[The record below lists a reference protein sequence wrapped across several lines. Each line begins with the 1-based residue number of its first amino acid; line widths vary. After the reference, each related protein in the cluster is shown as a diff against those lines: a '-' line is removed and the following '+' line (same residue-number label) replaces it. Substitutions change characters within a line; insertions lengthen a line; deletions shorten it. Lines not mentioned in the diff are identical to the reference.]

1 MNNKKL
7 TTELNEVLTYAESN
21 FDNTKNTS
29 IVISMIETDKCVA
42 RKLLDRKLMESQ
54 IDEIKQECDTLSSEY
69 EEWDIVKTAQ
79 NFFQKPRKINSL
91 MVLYILLEIDKD
103 IANIFKKFGIS
114 SKSIVS
120 DMKAIVKENKPITND
135 ESKLTKT
142 PISNLFEAKFVPTN
156 EIEKHAD
163 KNMTYLAELGAIDN
177 FIGDESQINNIFRS
191 LLKKNSNNIFITGD
205 RGCGKTALTEA
216 IAKKIADKKAP
227 LPFKDKIVLRYNISN
242 LLQDNSIGISSVS
255 NKKIQNILDD
265 ARRTNGYIIV
275 IEDIELLSNLKLND
289 NNLDIL
295 LNSFIEESSLGFIIT
310 SSNTYY
316 TKLLSFNPDLVNKFT
331 RIIVDDYDDETLNLI
346 VTQAKKRYEHY
357 HNVEYDDS
365 AVTKS
370 IELGKR
376 FFNSFK
382 MPQMALELLDEAGAN
397 AEMNE
402 KEDEEISMLK
412 EDLEKMTK
420 LLNELRDSPN
430 RDYDA
435 IDEVTK
441 KEIKLKSLLSL
452 AEKNNNVNKTPQKV
466 SSSDIEYIVSEKTK
480 IPLTKLTCD
489 EKTKLKNLNDNI
501 KKDVVGQDEAVDAVC
516 RVVKR
521 QRIGISN
528 PKKPPVLMF
537 AGSTGTG
544 KTYLAKKLAENIF
557 GDEKHLVRMDMSEYA
572 DKMSVAKITGSTY
585 GYVGYG
591 DTPPIF
597 EAANKMKQFI
607 LLLDECEKADEDVFN
622 ILLQVFDEGR
632 LTSGKGETI
641 DLSNCIIIMTSNIG
655 AQEASE
661 RGNGIG
667 FNNNDNSDFQKSI
680 FERALKRKF
689 KPEFINRINKI
700 VYFNKLSEKNL
711 KDIIEIEIKK
721 INERIKSM
729 GYSLNE
735 DVYDKLSNLIY
746 DNIKNKSEYGA
757 RPIQR
762 EIETVIEDR
771 ITDLLINEIYEKGY
785 SFKLDDLL

>member
-21 FDNTKNTS
+21 FGNTKNTS

-69 EEWDIVKTAQ
+69 EEWDIAKTAQ

-91 MVLYILLEIDKD
+91 MVLYILLETDKD
-103 IANIFKKFGIS
+103 IANIFKKYGIS
-114 SKSIVS
+114 SKSIVN
-120 DMKAIVKENKPITND
+120 DMKAIVKENKPITNN
-135 ESKLTKT
+135 ESKLTKM

-163 KNMTYLAELGAIDN
+163 KNMTYLAELGAIDD

-205 RGCGKTALTEA
+205 RGCGKTALTDA

-227 LPFKDKIVLRYNISN
+227 LPFNDKIVLRYNISS
-242 LLQDNSIGISSVS
+242 LLQDNVIGISSVS

-265 ARRTNGYIIV
+265 ARRTNRYIIV

-295 LNSFIEESSLGFIIT
+295 LNSFIEEPSLGFIIT

-346 VTQAKKRYEHY
+346 ITQAKKRYEHY

-382 MPQMALELLDEAGAN
+382 MPRMALELLDEAGAN

-489 EKTKLKNLNDNI
+489 EKSKLKNLNDDI
-501 KKDVVGQDEAVDAVC
+501 KKDVVGQDEAIDAVC

-544 KTYLAKKLAENIF
+544 KTYLAKKLAENVF

-667 FNNNDNSDFQKSI
+667 FNNVNNTDFQKSI

-721 INERIKSM
+721 INERLKSM

-735 DVYDKLSNLIY
+735 DVYDKLTSLIY

-771 ITDLLINEIYEKGY
+771 ITDLLINENYDKGY